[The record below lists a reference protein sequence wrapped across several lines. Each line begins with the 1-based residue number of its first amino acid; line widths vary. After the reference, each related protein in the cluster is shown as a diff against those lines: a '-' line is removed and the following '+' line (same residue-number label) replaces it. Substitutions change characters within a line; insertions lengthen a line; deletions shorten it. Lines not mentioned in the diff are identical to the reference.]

1 MGNNNKCIIII
12 LLFSSSLFAQPKL
25 ELNKI
30 LIGSAIGFM
39 GGVASGYHEV
49 TLHHYPQFKRIHPF
63 ANDNYFY
70 PAISWTQKYKNGDPL
85 QGEAFFLSTTVLVPF
100 TDFYHFTNMM
110 DRTSFL
116 CATMYVTIGEK
127 KPWWHYAINVASTL
141 VARRIGFGI
150 VYDYIYK

>member
-49 TLHHYPQFKRIHPF
+49 TLHHYPQFKKIHPF
-63 ANDNYFY
+63 ANDDYFY
-70 PAISWTQKYKNGDPL
+70 
-85 QGEAFFLSTTVLVPF
+85 
-100 TDFYHFTNMM
+100 
-110 DRTSFL
+110 RTSLL

>member
-1 MGNNNKCIIII
+1 MKYKILV
-12 LLFSSSLFAQPKL
+12 LLFLPFLSFAQPKL
-25 ELNKI
+25 DINKI

-49 TLHHYPQFKRIHPF
+49 TLHHYPKFKAIHPY
-63 ANDNYFY
+63 ANDKYFN
-70 PAISWTQKYKNGDPL
+70 PTESWVAKYKNGDPM
-85 QGEAFFLSTTVLVPF
+85 QGEAFWLSTSVLVPF

-127 KPWWHYAINVASTL
+127 KPWWHYAINVGSTL
-141 VARRIGFGI
+141 LARRIGFGL